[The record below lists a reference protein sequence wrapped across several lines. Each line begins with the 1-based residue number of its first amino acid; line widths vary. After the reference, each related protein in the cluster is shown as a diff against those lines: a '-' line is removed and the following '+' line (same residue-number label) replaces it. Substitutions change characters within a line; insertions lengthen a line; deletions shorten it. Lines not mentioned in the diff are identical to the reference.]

1 MRISEIILVILL
13 IRIIINQHTIDEHI
27 QESSDRKIGD
37 DELIHFD
44 GLINNLIFRLT
55 VLYKNAIYYLFKK
68 GSK

>member
-1 MRISEIILVILL
+1 MSIFEIILFILL

-37 DELIHFD
+37 DELIPFD

>member
-1 MRISEIILVILL
+1 MYILEILIIILL
-13 IRIIINQHTIDEHI
+13 IRMIMNQHSIDEHI
-27 QESSDRKIGD
+27 QESSNRKIGD

>member
-13 IRIIINQHTIDEHI
+13 IRIIMNQHSIDEHI

>member
-1 MRISEIILVILL
+1 M
-13 IRIIINQHTIDEHI
+13 NQHTIDEHI

-44 GLINNLIFRLT
+44 GLINNLIFRIT
-55 VLYKNAIYYLFKK
+55 VLYKNIIYYVFKR

>member
-27 QESSDRKIGD
+27 QESSNGRVGD
-37 DELIHFD
+37 DELIPFD
-44 GLINNLIFRLT
+44 GLINRIIFRFT
-55 VLYKNAIYYLFKK
+55 VLYNNTIYYLFKK

>member
-1 MRISEIILVILL
+1 MYILEILIIILL
-13 IRIIINQHTIDEHI
+13 IRMIMNQHSIDEHI
-27 QESSDRKIGD
+27 QESSDRRVGD